1 VTEWLVAPGSGPFV
15 VALLVMLGLA
25 LVEVVAVVSGIGL
38 NDVIDE
44 YVVPHSGIEALGDGG
59 GGLDATTPA
68 DADGVIAR
76 FLAWLY
82 VGRVPVLMMLVVFL
96 GTFALIGL
104 AGQAMLRGVMGWTLP
119 ALVAV
124 PVVFAASLPFVRACG
139 AALARWLP
147 RDETTAVDPA
157 TFVGRTAEVTGGI
170 ARSDLPAQA
179 RVVDAFGTAHY
190 VLVEPDVAGIQFA
203 TGTRVLLVRQIGGG
217 RFAAIVNTN
226 ASLVDKDS

>member
-1 VTEWLVAPGSGPFV
+1 VTDWLLAPGSGPFV

-25 LVEVVAVVSGIGL
+25 LVEVVALVSGVGL

-44 YVVPHSGIEALGDGG
+44 YVVSHSGIEALGDGG

-68 DADGVIAR
+68 EADGLISR

-96 GTFALIGL
+96 GIFALLGL
-104 AGQAMLRGVMGWTLP
+104 VGQAVLRGAIGWTLP
-119 ALVAV
+119 AIVAV
-124 PVVFAASLPFVRACG
+124 PAVTVASLPLVRACG

-157 TFVGRTAEVTGGI
+157 TFIGRTAEVTGGI

-179 RVVDAFGTAHY
+179 RLVDAFGTEHY
-190 VLVEPDVAGIQFA
+190 VLVEPDVAGIELP
-203 TGTRVLLVRQIGGG
+203 TGTRVLLVRQISGG

>member
-1 VTEWLVAPGSGPFV
+1 MTEWFLAPGTGPFV

-25 LVEVVAVVSGIGL
+25 LVEVVAVVSGVGL

-44 YVVPHSGIEALGDGG
+44 YVVSHSGIEVLGDGG

-68 DADGVIAR
+68 DADGIISR

-96 GTFALIGL
+96 GVFALVGL
-104 AGQAMLRGVMGWTLP
+104 VGQAALRGLIGWPLP

-124 PVVFAASLPFVRACG
+124 PLVAFASLPFVRTSG
-139 AALARWLP
+139 AVLARWLP

-157 TFVGRTAEVTGGI
+157 TFVGRTAEVTGGT

-179 RVVDAFGTAHY
+179 RVVDAFGTQHY
-190 VLVEPDVAGIQFA
+190 VLVEPDVASEQLA
-203 TGTRVLLVRQIGGG
+203 TGTRVLLVRQISGG
-217 RFAAIVNTN
+217 RFAAILNTN
-226 ASLVDKDS
+226 TSLVDKDS